1 MWDIVNTI
9 YISTQCNETVF
20 YCVVI
25 VEYLS
30 INLSIVSLWNT
41 TWPCV
46 AYSSSTDHRT
56 VELRR
61 PYSSV
66 CSLWGSSVLLTDVKV
81 DMRLI
86 LMFTASPFSL
96 VQPILCCMT
105 KSKST
110 KRFHSNKVSAD
121 MVLQLWDD

>member
-1 MWDIVNTI
+1 VWDIVNTI

-81 DMRLI
+81 DM
-86 LMFTASPFSL
+86 
-96 VQPILCCMT
+96 
-105 KSKST
+105 
-110 KRFHSNKVSAD
+110 
-121 MVLQLWDD
+121 